1 MVEGQLRCRELA
13 EYLQKTNAPKE
24 VWLAED
30 GSGIISKACFDSASN
45 QIVGLNLPL
54 DLKTVLPIPY
64 TFVPESVEDIEKQM
78 ENTKPTHV
86 YVILAQPIKEN
97 IPPFVLAIYGT
108 DNRFTPFYMFTEL
121 ADAAARTRCMI
132 YFFIKT
138 YFSFNL
144 YSV

>member
-30 GSGIISKACFDSASN
+30 GSGIISKACFDSTSN

-54 DLKTVLPIPY
+54 DLKTGLPIPY

-78 ENTKPTHV
+78 ENTKSTHV

-108 DNRFTPFYMFTEL
+108 DNRFTAANVLNRWEHTKNEL
-121 ADAAARTRCMI
+121 E
-132 YFFIKT
+132 K
-138 YFSFNL
+138 
-144 YSV
+144 